1 MEKVH
6 FSTYLSFFQTS
17 GSSELY
23 EDNEIFVKQF
33 KLFFKKNINQETFS
47 ISYKE
52 IVKVHVNMECSIL
65 HSLNH
70 RSFRLLIS
78 GAGEV
83 IATIYID
90 KIVC

>member
-33 KLFFKKNINQETFS
+33 KLFFLKKYKSGNILNQ
-47 ISYKE
+47 
-52 IVKVHVNMECSIL
+52 L
-65 HSLNH
+65 
-70 RSFRLLIS
+70 
-78 GAGEV
+78 
-83 IATIYID
+83 
-90 KIVC
+90 

>member
-33 KLFFKKNINQETFS
+33 ELFFFFNRIQKTFS

-52 IVKVHVNMECSIL
+52 IVKLHMNMESPIL
-65 HSLNH
+65 YNLNH
-70 RSFRLLIS
+70 FSFRLFIT
-78 GAGEV
+78 GAR
-83 IATIYID
+83 
-90 KIVC
+90 

>member
-33 KLFFKKNINQETFS
+33 KLFF
-47 ISYKE
+47 E
-52 IVKVHVNMECSIL
+52 I
-65 HSLNH
+65 
-70 RSFRLLIS
+70 
-78 GAGEV
+78 
-83 IATIYID
+83 
-90 KIVC
+90 

>member
-52 IVKVHVNMECSIL
+52 IVKVHVNMECPSL

-70 RSFRLLIS
+70 RSFSLLIS

-83 IATIYID
+83 MNT
-90 KIVC
+90 